1 MNAKTVLLTFYA
13 CRMPDGMKTFN
24 DDGSPN
30 HDVVETGIDM
40 TKRPPLLNIVFTT
53 NDADL
58 SFSKMCKVMRQSYL
72 RNTDDTT
79 HEAFGKLLDTVRRIY
94 VTANQTRHFVV
105 HEDDDTLIEKSMPFV
120 PHTDE
125 ADLEATAMQ
134 TIRAGAFV
142 ATDTD
147 ICMLRLV
154 DATETYH
161 V

>member
-1 MNAKTVLLTFYA
+1 MNAKTVLLAFYA
-13 CRMPDGMKTFN
+13 CRMPDGMRAFN

-40 TKRPPLLNIVFTT
+40 TRRQPLLNIVFTT
-53 NDADL
+53 NDNNL

-72 RNTDDTT
+72 RNKDDFT
-79 HEAFGKLLDTVRRIY
+79 HEAYGKLLDTIRRIY
-94 VTANQTRHFVV
+94 VTANQTRHFVI

-120 PHTDE
+120 PHTAE
-125 ADLEATAMQ
+125 TDLEACAMQ
-134 TIRAGAFV
+134 TMRAGAFV
-142 ATDTD
+142 ATETD